1 MLRYTIQRILTFIP
15 MLIAISLLSFVISI
29 NAPGDPVERLAK
41 SAESEGSAQEQ
52 SGASKKIKAELRK
65 KLGLDL
71 PIFYLSIADL
81 SNIDFS
87 QVGETDENTIR
98 KSLDETQ
105 FVLKWNTEPTFIT
118 DGTVVPLQT
127 LTHDQALTLM
137 ATSEWSEP
145 IPVE

>member
-1 MLRYTIQRILTFIP
+1 MSTRIADTY
-15 MLIAISLLSFVISI
+15 AII
-29 NAPGDPVERLAK
+29 N
-41 SAESEGSAQEQ
+41 
-52 SGASKKIKAELRK
+52 
-65 KLGLDL
+65 
-71 PIFYLSIADL
+71 IADL
-81 SNIDFS
+81 GNIDFS

-105 FVLKWNTEPTFIT
+105 FVLKWNTEPTFIA

-127 LTHDQALTLM
+127 LTHDEALALM